1 MRLDQRMQGL
11 QCLGD
16 GTELAG
22 QCRKT
27 ELHTFSGITLGL
39 PVQRLMLTVLL
50 EGNHRQQA
58 RPRPTSRRR
67 MERRRWLADLLT
79 LPAGELLPD
88 RLNHLPLP
96 RDHLESLGDVLT
108 HLHDLGCPGLQ
119 KLRFE
124 DPAWQARPSP
134 RCGCR
139 RG

>member
-96 RDHLESLGDVLT
+96 RDQATDSTSNWWRFREPSQKATSMLEKNRLFVNGEVGTFTAQIL
-108 HLHDLGCPGLQ
+108 
-119 KLRFE
+119 
-124 DPAWQARPSP
+124 A
-134 RCGCR
+134 
-139 RG
+139 